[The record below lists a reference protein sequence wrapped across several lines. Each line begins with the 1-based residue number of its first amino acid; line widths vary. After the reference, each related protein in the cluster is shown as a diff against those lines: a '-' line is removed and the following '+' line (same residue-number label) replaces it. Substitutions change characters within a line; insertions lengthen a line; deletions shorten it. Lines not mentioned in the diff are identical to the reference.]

1 MSTANH
7 KLLLNKLLRWSRCPL
22 SGHNVAYGVSTANF
36 HRMTSPAPD
45 HIEAVRSHLE
55 LRDVG
60 ALRRSPAPLLDVQL
74 AEKRPTAA
82 EYRAMYTA
90 VGERWQWRDRLLLTD
105 QEVDAWLASP
115 DVHVWPLRVEGRFA
129 GYFELQRYPDARA
142 EIMYFGLAP
151 DFIGRGLGGWL
162 LTRAVEEAFALGA
175 SHVTLHTCTLDSPH
189 ALPNYLARGFV
200 VTREERYVAARWAV
214 PDSRPTR

>member
-1 MSTANH
+1 MIYM
-7 KLLLNKLLRWSRCPL
+7 CPF
-22 SGHNVAYGVSTANF
+22 SGHGVEYGGSTANF
-36 HRMTSPAPD
+36 PAMTSPAPD
-45 HIEAVRSHLE
+45 HVEAVRSHLE
-55 LRDVG
+55 LRNVRS
-60 ALRRSPAPLLDVQL
+60 LRRSPAPQLDVAL
-74 AEKRPTAA
+74 AEERPTPA

-105 QEVDAWLASP
+105 QELEARLASP
-115 DVHVWPLRVEGRFA
+115 HVHVWPLRVESRF
-129 GYFELQRYPDARA
+129 GGFFELQRYPDARV

-200 VTREERYVAARWAV
+200 VMREERYVAAVLVV